1 MIFRVF
7 KKVFQK
13 PLYVAIGI
21 LAGLTSFVFII
32 WLPNIG
38 LVAEVIFSSGSFS
51 ERIALPVSLIG
62 TISTN
67 FTTLSASFVIAM
79 AILFGMNVAMA
90 TFFIRRRISNIKQSG
105 TAVGLIGTMSG
116 TLGVGCAACGSILL
130 TTVLAWVGAGTL
142 IQLLPLQGEEFGIAG
157 VILLASSLFLTAKQI
172 ENPAVCKI

>member
-1 MIFRVF
+1 MIFRAF
-7 KKVFQK
+7 KKVFQN

-21 LAGLTSFVFII
+21 LTSLASFVFII

-38 LVAEVIFSSGSFS
+38 LVVEVLFSSGSFS

-67 FTTLSASFVIAM
+67 FTALSASFVIAM
-79 AILFGMNVAMA
+79 AILFGMNLAM
-90 TFFIRRRISNIKQSG
+90 TIFFIRRKISSVRQSG
-105 TAVGLIGTMSG
+105 ITAGFIGTISG

-130 TTVLAWVGAGTL
+130 TTVLAWIGAGVL
-142 IQLLPLQGEEFGIAG
+142 IKFLPLRGEEFEIIG
-157 VILLASSLFLTAKQI
+157 VILLALSVFLTAKQI

>member
-1 MIFRVF
+1 MFFYAF
-7 KKVFQK
+7 KKVFQN

-21 LAGLTSFVFII
+21 LTGLTSFVFII

-38 LVAEVIFSSGSFS
+38 LVAEVLFSSGSFS

-79 AILFGMNVAMA
+79 AILFGMNAAMTA
-90 TFFIRRRISNIKQSG
+90 FFIRRRISSIRQSG
-105 TAVGLIGTMSG
+105 ITAGFIGTVSG

-130 TTVLAWVGAGTL
+130 TTVLAWVGAGAL
-142 IQLLPLQGEEFGIAG
+142 IQLLPLQGEEFSIAG
-157 VILLASSLFLTAKQI
+157 AILLAASLFLTAKQI